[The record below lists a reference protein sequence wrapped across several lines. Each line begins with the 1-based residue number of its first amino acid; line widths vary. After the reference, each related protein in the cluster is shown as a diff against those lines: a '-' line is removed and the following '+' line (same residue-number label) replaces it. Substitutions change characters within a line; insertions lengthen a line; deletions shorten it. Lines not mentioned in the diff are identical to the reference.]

1 MIKNL
6 QGSAGVSLRTI
17 DALRGKSDK
26 DPEAIKGV
34 AKEMEALFANELI
47 KSMRATTVG
56 MSKESFGGA
65 TYMGMFDTELSR
77 LFAERGLGL
86 QEVFAKGLNKLAE
99 TAPTP
104 PHVDPDTRATE
115 TFLPVS
121 PKKDTVKVFP

>member
-17 DALRGKSDK
+17 DALRGKSAK

-47 KSMRATTVG
+47 KSMRATTGG
-56 MSKESFGGA
+56 MTKDSLGSA
-65 TYMGMFDTELSR
+65 TYMSMFDTELSR

-86 QEVFAKGLNKLAE
+86 QDVLAKGLNKLAG
-99 TAPTP
+99 PGP
-104 PHVDPDTRATE
+104 SHPQGDTGNGTTDAI
-115 TFLPVS
+115 S
-121 PKKDTVKVFP
+121 PAVQRKDSVKVFP